1 MNTKTIKMADK
12 FGTFL
17 SNGTLANDFSSKEI
31 LPFIEE
37 GKDIIIDMSNIENM
51 TDSFG
56 NAFIANLVAY
66 HSKEFFTR
74 VKFSNCSD
82 TMKTL
87 ILLSIQ
93 FGKNLK
99 S

>member
-1 MNTKTIKMADK
+1 MSTVTIKMSDK

-17 SNGTLANDFSSKEI
+17 SNGAVANEFSSKEV
-31 LPFIEE
+31 LPVITT
-37 GKDIIIDMSNIENM
+37 GGTIVIDMSNVENM

-56 NAFIANLVAY
+56 NALIANLVANY
-66 HSKEFFTR
+66 STEFFNN
-74 VKFSNCSD
+74 VKFANCSD

-87 ILLSIQ
+87 VMLAIK
-93 FGKNLK
+93 FGKNLQ